1 LNFDIL
7 LSVFWVWDM
16 EGLMT
21 QGVTPSKGKRL
32 FSELTPRNNMSA
44 KKIILL
50 LIGHTK
56 YTKHIRFYLPV
67 PPSVTVFILTVS
79 AFMFCTHTHIHTHTH
94 TSNIPNFCNAIPQ
107 HIIISPIH
115 CIAYTAPNTSRCHSW
130 RVALPCCCDPLGL

>member
-7 LSVFWVWDM
+7 LSVFWVWDR
-16 EGLMT
+16 EGLQT
-21 QGVTPSKGKRL
+21 QGVTPSRGKRL

-56 YTKHIRFYLPV
+56 YTKHVRFYLPV
-67 PPSVTVFILTVS
+67 QPSVTVFILTVS
-79 AFMFCTHTHIHTHTH
+79 AFMFFTHTF
-94 TSNIPNFCNAIPQ
+94 NIPNFCNAIPQ

-115 CIAYTAPNTSRCHSW
+115 CTGYTTPPNTPHCHSW
-130 RVALPCCCDPLGL
+130 SVALSGCCDPR

>member
-1 LNFDIL
+1 MNFDIL
-7 LSVFWVWDM
+7 LSVFWVWDR

-21 QGVTPSKGKRL
+21 QSVTPSRGKRL

-56 YTKHIRFYLPV
+56 YTKHVRFYLPV

-79 AFMFCTHTHIHTHTH
+79 AFMFFTHTHTH
-94 TSNIPNFCNAIPQ
+94 TLLTFPTSVMPFHNISSSVPSTALHIQHLTPLAVILGELHCLAVAI
-107 HIIISPIH
+107 HLV
-115 CIAYTAPNTSRCHSW
+115 YKLT
-130 RVALPCCCDPLGL
+130 